1 MTHHDTK
8 KPDSKAL
15 PNIFQQNDGDRR
27 QAASLGENRQ
37 SARKYVDT
45 ESKKEPEVEF
55 RSRQIERTGASKRGR
70 KSRSRSRSA
79 SRLDEGAQSHNAT
92 ADAGATPAS
101 KKAASPGENRRSTRK
116 YVDTESRKEPE
127 VEFRSRQ
134 IERTGASKRGRK
146 SRSRSRSASRLDEG
160 AQSHNATAD
169 AGATPASKKA
179 ASPGENR
186 RSTGKSVDTESRK
199 EPEVEF
205 RSRQIERTG
214 ASKRGRKSRSRSRS
228 ASRLDEG
235 AQSHNATADAGA
247 TPASKKAASPGENRR
262 STGKSVDTESRKEPE
277 VEFRSRQ
284 IERTG
289 ASKRGRKSRSRSR
302 SASRLDEGAQ
312 SHNATA
318 DAGAT
323 PASKKAASP
332 GENRRSTGKSVDTE
346 SRKVCD
352 RDGDATKARIDVA
365 FDLVDDDSF
374 VDKNLTVVDDILGG
388 RLHSAL
394 RDIANTSIL
403 PEDAE
408 LEEED
413 GDEDYYLEEV
423 WSDDLVPSQA
433 KLKHEKKRHCCL
445 FCGEMFSKIRRHLIR
460 AHSKEMCVQRALA
473 FNPKSDKY
481 DQEFDR
487 LRFRGDY
494 EHNIKVMT
502 QEKEGGIIVCR
513 ERSSSDMKDN
523 EVSYLPCI
531 HCFGFFRKTELSR
544 HVQRCRF
551 VVNVSDL
558 NRRTEAVSAGR
569 CLLLASCFP
578 AKYPSK
584 FIELINKMKVDSCS
598 KVAQSDKLIM
608 ELGYYAYEG
617 FTSGK
622 TGKKIVTAKMREM
635 SRLLMSAREIMG
647 DPSACLDDLLKP
659 SSFDLVVEAT
669 RNVAKFTAQEDA
681 QICDSFSIPSMA
693 LKCGFS
699 LKLAA
704 ELSLVRALKCEM
716 PEVAQ
721 ERRNFITL
729 YETSWSRKISSIA
742 LLSLKERK
750 IDKGQTLPLTSD
762 IQLIT
767 KHINE
772 YLSHIDTEKLK
783 SSPSYWKE
791 VAEYVAIRLSI
802 FNKRRAS
809 EPFKLRVSAWQKA
822 RSCKDVDDT
831 TLSALSELE
840 KQMLYRLTI
849 VNVRGKRAQRPVP
862 LLVSNEIAEIID
874 ELIRTRHHAS
884 SPYVFCSSGSL
895 GYISPFVARTNVVSS
910 CQGLQFPAR
919 LSSTNLRKYI
929 ATVSQILEMR
939 ENELGWLSNHLGHSL
954 NVHHNFYRLHENTI
968 ELAKVGK
975 LLLAIEAGR
984 FDQLKGKTIE
994 EIDVNDIEI
1003 DYDID
1008 DKSDAKK
1015 DDLNESGD
1023 VEASIGSQA
1032 RELKRGDQKSQAP
1045 PENNGARIQ
1054 AKEFEDESIYHEG
1067 SVDFRGAPLSIK
1079 QVEKKKNRLAVL
1091 DSDEY
1096 ESEVDKDDSDY
1107 QPTKK
1112 TRKVQKAR
1120 ANERR
1125 IRRTTKPK
1133 GATATTTN
1141 NKSEP
1146 GHGQEDPQK
1155 DKSEPGPGQ
1164 EDPQKDK
1171 SEPGPGQEDPQKD
1184 KSEPGPGQ
1192 EDPQKDKSAPSSEE
1206 VKKKTNS
1213 GAHCV
1218 EQRRK

>member
-1 MTHHDTK
+1 MSI
-8 KPDSKAL
+8 SKL
-15 PNIFQQNDGDRR
+15 CNLLFIFQ
-27 QAASLGENRQ
+27 
-37 SARKYVDT
+37 
-45 ESKKEPEVEF
+45 
-55 RSRQIERTGASKRGR
+55 
-70 KSRSRSRSA
+70 
-79 SRLDEGAQSHNAT
+79 
-92 ADAGATPAS
+92 
-101 KKAASPGENRRSTRK
+101 
-116 YVDTESRKEPE
+116 
-127 VEFRSRQ
+127 
-134 IERTGASKRGRK
+134 
-146 SRSRSRSASRLDEG
+146 
-160 AQSHNATAD
+160 
-169 AGATPASKKA
+169 
-179 ASPGENR
+179 
-186 RSTGKSVDTESRK
+186 
-199 EPEVEF
+199 
-205 RSRQIERTG
+205 
-214 ASKRGRKSRSRSRS
+214 
-228 ASRLDEG
+228 
-235 AQSHNATADAGA
+235 
-247 TPASKKAASPGENRR
+247 
-262 STGKSVDTESRKEPE
+262 
-277 VEFRSRQ
+277 
-284 IERTG
+284 
-289 ASKRGRKSRSRSR
+289 
-302 SASRLDEGAQ
+302 
-312 SHNATA
+312 
-318 DAGAT
+318 
-323 PASKKAASP
+323 
-332 GENRRSTGKSVDTE
+332 
-346 SRKVCD
+346 VCD

-1206 VKKKTNS
+1206 VKKKLIQEHIAWNKDENEAINRAIEKIED
-1213 GAHCV
+1213 G
-1218 EQRRK
+1218 K